1 MQKEAFSQVEHKFAC
16 KSKQEKNGNTLVLVA
31 LLLMEKAAGAF
42 GPVLRTGPDS
52 FLMPEATLAKFK
64 EKLRGKCI
72 AVCTTEP
79 SGTLQLGKEMLH

>member
-1 MQKEAFSQVEHKFAC
+1 MHREAFSQVGHKFVC
-16 KSKQEKNGNTLVLVA
+16 KSKQEKNGNTLALVA

-42 GPVLRTGPDS
+42 GPVLLTGPDS
-52 FLMPEATLAKFK
+52 FLMPKATPAKLE